1 MICFKCLETSDEE
14 CMTAPRRYHRK
25 RRRKEPDSAEDVIDG
40 FLIKS
45 FKTYP
50 LLIQSKKTPEPPASI
65 PTVRSAAPSEG
76 SDSSNKKKEESTET
90 SSTNAVEESY
100 VSFQPQIKLLELVC
114 ITYFCQNVMDWIFK
128 IKYFCKIFFVS

>member
-1 MICFKCLETSDEE
+1 MYFLCTETSDEE
-14 CMTAPRRYHRK
+14 CLTAPRRYHRK
-25 RRRKEPDSAEDVIDG
+25 RRRKEPDSFEEVIDG

-50 LLIQSKKTPEPPASI
+50 LLLQAKKSPDTSASL
-65 PTVRSAAPSEG
+65 PSVRSAAPSEG

-100 VSFQPQIKLLELVC
+100 VCIICLQYSILNANTKSILERSC
-114 ITYFCQNVMDWIFK
+114 IINYCWQK
-128 IKYFCKIFFVS
+128 KKS